1 MIQEDDVNEKL
12 IAVDKFANDKQETV
26 VFSRDTLSTGHW
38 KRILACS
45 KAIAKPATGGYF
57 FTINFSMSP
66 AKICLSSRRLQ
77 DVS

>member
-38 KRILACS
+38 KRILAV
-45 KAIAKPATGGYF
+45 
-57 FTINFSMSP
+57 
-66 AKICLSSRRLQ
+66 L
-77 DVS
+77 